1 VVVVFNTPCVAARS
15 LSVQAGN
22 SLPKYVASN
31 LLSEADTTWRGE
43 HPDTARLVTGDVAI
57 FPALS
62 AAQGQ
67 PALRLGCHATQSLPT
82 RSLKQP
88 RPSVV
93 GKGPWGGRG
102 GNRGKHAG
110 VIRPARPADA
120 ETLRVIERAAGQ
132 RFGEVG
138 LPDIAAAEPMAT
150 DTLVAYARGG
160 RAWVA
165 VDGGGRAIGYVVVDV
180 IDGCAHVEQVSVDP
194 RYQGRGVGRALL
206 DEVAASAARQGM
218 AALTLTT
225 FSQVPWNQP
234 LYEHL
239 GFAVVAESDLSPGL
253 RAVRESE
260 AEHGLDPAARVCM
273 RRMVAVAH

>member
-1 VVVVFNTPCVAARS
+1 
-15 LSVQAGN
+15 
-22 SLPKYVASN
+22 
-31 LLSEADTTWRGE
+31 
-43 HPDTARLVTGDVAI
+43 
-57 FPALS
+57 
-62 AAQGQ
+62 
-67 PALRLGCHATQSLPT
+67 
-82 RSLKQP
+82 
-88 RPSVV
+88 
-93 GKGPWGGRG
+93 
-102 GNRGKHAG
+102 